1 MPYFIKSIREK
12 FGYRKRLC
20 LLFARVL
27 SHRQKDDAD
36 SVIFYTAV
44 LWQNLLRVRE
54 CVILKSRNPHRKR
67 SEEMKLK
74 ELLGH
79 DNTIV
84 ADGAMGTY
92 ISKLTG
98 ESSKGCELVNLQNPG
113 LIRRIHNEYLDAG
126 AQLLRSNTFAAN
138 TSALELPLDE
148 VLQVIRTGYRLVQEC
163 AGSYAVPAADIGP
176 IFSAEETEHTQE
188 YHVIA
193 DCFLEMGARTFVFET
208 FSDPEPVLE
217 CAEYIRGKCSEA
229 EIIASFT
236 FSSEGMTQ
244 QGISL
249 RAIAQ
254 MVEESPN
261 ISVLGM
267 NCGVGPAHLL
277 KLAKSLNGFSK
288 PISVM
293 PNAGYPTIENGR
305 TVFTSDAAYFATV
318 TAEMEN
324 AGVRILGG
332 CCGTM
337 PSYIEAL
344 AGKLTHVRQNG
355 VDETERT
362 QEPDIAPRLSRLG
375 RRLSAGKFVVIAELD
390 PPYTSDLSKVM
401 QGARHLC
408 DAGIDGVTISDSPL
422 ARARID
428 SVLCSAKIKREIG
441 IDVIPHICCRDRN
454 ANALRSIVLGAHA
467 EGIRSILSITG
478 DPVPEEERGFIKQVF
493 NLNSQQMMAMIQGM
507 NREIF
512 NARPMLIGGALNPN
526 AANQAAEIKRACRKK
541 ESGAAFLLT
550 QPVFDPARKAFLNE
564 VRAAGIKVLAGIMP
578 LVSWRNAH
586 YMNNEVPGITIP
598 ENVLEQ
604 FIQDMEK
611 EAAEQTGI
619 SIAVE
624 LAAELRDSCDG
635 FYFMTPF
642 NRTGII
648 CEIVTRLKNL
658 GILED

>member
-1 MPYFIKSIREK
+1 M
-12 FGYRKRLC
+12 
-20 LLFARVL
+20 
-27 SHRQKDDAD
+27 
-36 SVIFYTAV
+36 
-44 LWQNLLRVRE
+44 
-54 CVILKSRNPHRKR
+54 
-67 SEEMKLK
+67 MKLK
-74 ELLGH
+74 ELLEQ
-79 DNTIV
+79 DNTIL

-98 ESSKGCELVNLQNPG
+98 ESSKGCELANLQNPA
-113 LIRRIHNEYLDAG
+113 LVRRIHHAYLDAG

-138 TSALELPLDE
+138 TAALELSLE
-148 VLQVIRTGYRLVQEC
+148 KVLEVIRAGYQLAQEC
-163 AGSYAVPAADIGP
+163 AGSYAVAAADIGP
-176 IFSAEETEHTQE
+176 IFSAEETDHTQE
-188 YHVIA
+188 YHAIA
-193 DCFLEMGARTFVFET
+193 DCFLELGARTFVFET
-208 FSDPEPVLE
+208 FSHPQPVLE
-217 CAEYIRGKCSEA
+217 CAQYICEKFPDA

-254 MVEESPN
+254 LAEESPY

-277 KLAKSLNGFSK
+277 KLAKTLRNFRK
-288 PISVM
+288 PLSVM

-305 TVFTSDAAYFATV
+305 TVFTSDAEYFARA

-337 PSYIEAL
+337 PAYIEAL
-344 AGKLTHVRQNG
+344 AGRLTHIRQAGENAD
-355 VDETERT
+355 VKAE
-362 QEPDIAPRLSRLG
+362 EPNIAPRLSRLG
-375 RRLSAGKFVVIAELD
+375 RRLSAGKFVIIAELD
-390 PPYTSDLSKVM
+390 PPYTSNLTKVM
-401 QGARHLC
+401 RGAEHLR

-428 SVLCSAKIKREIG
+428 SVLCSAKIKRDIG

-493 NLNSQQMMAMIQGM
+493 NLNSLQMMSMIQGM
-507 NREIF
+507 NHEIF
-512 NARPMLIGGALNPN
+512 SEKPMLIGGALNPN
-526 AANQAAEIKRACRKK
+526 AGNPAAELKRACRKK
-541 ESGAAFLLT
+541 ESGASFLLT
-550 QPVFDPARKAFLNE
+550 QPVFDPARKTFLNE
-564 VRAAGIKVLAGIMP
+564 VRAQGIKVLAGIMP

-586 YMNNEVPGITIP
+586 YMNNEVPGIKIP
-598 ENVLEQ
+598 ETILEK
-604 FIQDMEK
+604 FKQDMEK
-611 EAAEQTGI
+611 EAGEEAGI
-619 SIAVE
+619 SIAAE
-624 LAAELRDSCDG
+624 LAAQLRDSCDG

-642 NRTGII
+642 NRTYII
-648 CEIVTRLKNL
+648 CEIISRLKKA